1 MSQPTGRDNYNRL
14 GDVLPLAPPSA
25 RPGQSLER
33 QGPHWMPP
41 LHTWVQGH
49 VAPSTRRQGWRAP
62 HRLQLVTRMVSI
74 RLRLDSLARRRS
86 VGWVGHRGQAVGQG
100 HGAGN
105 NTFHSSWDA
114 SGGHTH
120 HTWRVPAGRG
130 EQTCEVIYR
139 ELHRL
144 HTALSAWGI
153 SDPCGPERLGA
164 VSTCSV
170 WAASLPGFSPAV
182 FPKPIP

>member
-1 MSQPTGRDNYNRL
+1 MSQPTGRDDYNQL

-33 QGPHWMPP
+33 QGPHWMPS

-86 VGWVGHRGQAVGQG
+86 MGWVGHRRQAVGQG

-105 NTFHSSWDA
+105 DTFHSSWDA
-114 SGGHTH
+114 SRGHTH

-130 EQTCEVIYR
+130 GQTCEVIYGCCYTQSF
-139 ELHRL
+139 LHGASV
-144 HTALSAWGI
+144 T
-153 SDPCGPERLGA
+153 PEVQKG
-164 VSTCSV
+164 
-170 WAASLPGFSPAV
+170 WEQ
-182 FPKPIP
+182 